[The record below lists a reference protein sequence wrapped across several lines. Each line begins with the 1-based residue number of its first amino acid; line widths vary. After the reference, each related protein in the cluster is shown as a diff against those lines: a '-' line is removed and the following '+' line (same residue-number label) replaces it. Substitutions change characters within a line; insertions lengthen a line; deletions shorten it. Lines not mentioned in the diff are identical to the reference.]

1 MLLENLRLAV
11 KDFASNKLR
20 AFLSV
25 LGIVIGVGS
34 VVAITTL
41 GNSATASVQQR
52 VASSGLETITVFP
65 GRDSTREQRRLFT
78 PELADEIAGIEGVRF
93 ATPVNQ
99 STFTVI
105 AGRETYLTQVVG
117 CDERLPE
124 IFDLQVEEGRALTAS
139 DDQRRSPVAVLGSEL
154 AAKLF
159 PSGGAVGSYVR
170 LSSRRVSRSVK
181 VVGVLAEHSDAL
193 GFSFDTTAYIPYRTL
208 TERLVRSDSAQRYAV
223 RTVAGAEVL
232 EVADRLGDFFLELTG
247 NEDSFRVVSPTT
259 MAEMFTG
266 ITNTLN
272 MFLTGIAAISLVVG
286 GIGIMNIMLVSVTE
300 RTREIG
306 IRKAL
311 GAAPRVIRAQFLT
324 EAVALTL
331 LGGLGGMALGTAV
344 SAAAIRVLQWS
355 LVLAPVSYAM
365 ALVFSAA
372 VGIFFGLYPAARA
385 ARLDP
390 VAALAYE

>member
-1 MLLENLRLAV
+1 VILENLRLAF
-11 KDFASNKLR
+11 KDFGTNKLR
-20 AFLSV
+20 TFLSV

-41 GNSATASVQQR
+41 GNSATRSVQER
-52 VASSGLETITVFP
+52 VASSGLETITIFP

-78 PELADEIAGIEGVRF
+78 PDLATDVASIAGVRT

-99 STFTVI
+99 ATFSIV
-105 AGRETYLTQVVG
+105 AGREIYSTQVVG
-117 CDERLPE
+117 ADDRLAQ
-124 IFDLQVEEGRALTAS
+124 IFDIIMAEGRNLGAADS
-139 DDQRRSPVAVLGSEL
+139 QRRARVVVLGSEL

-170 LSSRRVSRSVK
+170 LSWRRVSRSARVI
-181 VVGVLAEHSDAL
+181 GIAAPHSDAL

-208 TERLVRSDSAQRYAV
+208 TERFVRTESAQRYAV
-223 RTVAGAEVL
+223 RTVAGADVL
-232 EVADRLGDFFLELTG
+232 DVADRIGDYFFGLTG
-247 NEDSFRVVSPTT
+247 NADSYRIISPTT

-311 GAAPRVIRAQFLT
+311 GASPRVIRSQFLT

-331 LGGLGGMALGTAV
+331 AGGVVGMLVGTAV
-344 SAAAIRVLQWS
+344 SAIVASVLKWSFSVAPAA
-355 LVLAPVSYAM
+355 YAM
-365 ALVFSAA
+365 AVGFSAA
-372 VGIFFGLYPAARA
+372 VGIFFGFYPAARA